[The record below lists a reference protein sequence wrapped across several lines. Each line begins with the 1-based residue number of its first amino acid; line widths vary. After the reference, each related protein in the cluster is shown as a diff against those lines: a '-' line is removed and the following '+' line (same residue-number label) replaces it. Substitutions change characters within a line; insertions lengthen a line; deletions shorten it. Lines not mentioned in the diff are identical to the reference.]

1 MRGSSLATR
10 LFLSAT
16 AWVVVILVI
25 TGVVLSSVYRNATER
40 AFDRRLNLYLRTL
53 IAEVATPDEPPDHQF
68 QSLGEP
74 LFELPLSG
82 WYWQIVRTDEKAETR
97 ASRSLWDKKLPKL
110 EEIGAELTAA
120 GIRLGYV
127 DGPEGQSLR
136 VVERP
141 VDLGADGKFLVSVAG
156 DASEI
161 FDEIRAFDYYLGGT
175 FAALGI
181 VLLLT
186 TIFQVRFGLA
196 PLKRIS
202 ESIADIRS
210 GRAERLEGEF
220 PVEIAP
226 LARETN
232 ALIDA
237 NREIVERA
245 RTHVGNLAHAI
256 KTPLSVI
263 VNEASA
269 HAVDP
274 FASKVLEQADVMRDQ
289 VAHHLERARIAA
301 RVTIVGTVTEVAPA
315 IEALRR
321 TMEKIHRDRG
331 ITIAVKADPRAKF
344 RGERQDLEEM
354 AGNLVDNACKWAAS
368 QVLIEVLVE
377 PPAEPGA
384 GPRLRIMVDDDGRGL
399 SAAER
404 AQVSRRGQRLDE
416 SKPGSGLGL
425 SIVVDL
431 AALYG
436 GSLVAGRRPDRRLAG
451 GTGAAGG
458 VNVPSGRLPGVAWA
472 EPAMPGVDFAIP
484 KRLLNAR
491 TSNDW
496 GRALCRPHDTHIHTR
511 RMSQT
516 STERLRDYL
525 AQLPPQSQALL
536 MREFERAIER
546 GEDMV
551 VANFVLEQL
560 RKVVRGTEEDDE
572 ARPRTDDPARL
583 LYGPLEPFLVEGN
596 FPVRTGQIRRAS
608 LLPVWQWLSRDGA
621 PEAARAFEAA
631 LAEVRQTGS
640 TAGLESAT
648 RKFQLAAADAIVKI
662 ATPVAGDDRQ
672 RSLARIGPPNVV
684 EDLLSIGGVLRARE
698 ALDTLGSRIPSQ
710 MRVFSEAQ
718 IASVA
723 SALNVPSLQ
732 TPQLLPFALSLIMQ
746 RLAQP
751 WQIIRLA
758 IKMAASDDELRV
770 AATPYGV
777 AVTIALHDLSFLAA
791 CLRTD
796 IRRGHFD
803 NVGDH

>member
-25 TGVVLSSVYRNATER
+25 TGVILSSVYRNATER

-110 EEIGAELTAA
+110 EEIGAELTPA

-245 RTHVGNLAHAI
+245 RTHVGNLAHAL
-256 KTPLSVI
+256 KTPLSVMM
-263 VNEASA
+263 NEAA
-269 HAVDP
+269 ARGDDD
-274 FASKVLEQADVMRDQ
+274 ALAGKVKEQTGIMRDQ
-289 VAHHLERARIAA
+289 VTRHLERARIAA
-301 RVTIVGTVTEVAPA
+301 RVAVVGTITDVVPVVQALARTIEKTHHEKDVAIDLDIQATEA
-315 IEALRR
+315 R
-321 TMEKIHRDRG
+321 
-331 ITIAVKADPRAKF
+331 F

-354 AGNLVDNACKWAAS
+354 VGNLVDNACKWAGS
-368 QVLIEVLVE
+368 RVSIEVMLEQPEGSPIKGGQVVH
-377 PPAEPGA
+377 
-384 GPRLRIMVDDDGRGL
+384 IVVDDDGPGL
-399 SAAER
+399 TPAQRE
-404 AQVSRRGQRLDE
+404 QVSRRGQRLDE
-416 SKPGSGLGL
+416 TKPGSGLGL
-425 SIVVDL
+425 SIVVEL
-431 AALYG
+431 ASLYG
-436 GSLVAGRRPDRRLAG
+436 G
-451 GTGAAGG
+451 
-458 VNVPSGRLPGVAWA
+458 
-472 EPAMPGVDFAIP
+472 
-484 KRLLNAR
+484 
-491 TSNDW
+491 
-496 GRALCRPHDTHIHTR
+496 
-511 RMSQT
+511 
-516 STERLRDYL
+516 
-525 AQLPPQSQALL
+525 
-536 MREFERAIER
+536 
-546 GEDMV
+546 
-551 VANFVLEQL
+551 
-560 RKVVRGTEEDDE
+560 
-572 ARPRTDDPARL
+572 
-583 LYGPLEPFLVEGN
+583 
-596 FPVRTGQIRRAS
+596 
-608 LLPVWQWLSRDGA
+608 
-621 PEAARAFEAA
+621 
-631 LAEVRQTGS
+631 
-640 TAGLESAT
+640 
-648 RKFQLAAADAIVKI
+648 
-662 ATPVAGDDRQ
+662 
-672 RSLARIGPPNVV
+672 
-684 EDLLSIGGVLRARE
+684 
-698 ALDTLGSRIPSQ
+698 
-710 MRVFSEAQ
+710 
-718 IASVA
+718 
-723 SALNVPSLQ
+723 
-732 TPQLLPFALSLIMQ
+732 ALSLGTAPIGGL
-746 RLAQP
+746 RA
-751 WQIIRLA
+751 
-758 IKMAASDDELRV
+758 ELV
-770 AATPYGV
+770 LPAG
-777 AVTIALHDLSFLAA
+777 
-791 CLRTD
+791 
-796 IRRGHFD
+796 
-803 NVGDH
+803 

>member
-1 MRGSSLATR
+1 MSSENRLPLRDHVSMRASSLANR

-25 TGVVLSSVYRNATER
+25 TGIILSSVYRDATER

-53 IAEVATPDEPPDHQF
+53 IAEVATPDEPPDRQF

-82 WYWQIVRTDEKAETR
+82 WYWQITRTDVDKGDKPDKADVR

-110 EEIGAELTAA
+110 EEQGVELTPA
-120 GIRLGYV
+120 GIRVGYV
-127 DGPEGQSLR
+127 EGPEGQALR
-136 VVERP
+136 MVERP
-141 VDLGADGKFLVSVAG
+141 VDLGADGKFLVGVAG

-161 FDEIRAFDYYLGGT
+161 FDETRSFDYDLGGT

-202 ESIADIRS
+202 EAIADIRS

-269 HAVDP
+269 HAADQL
-274 FASKVLEQADVMRDQ
+274 ATKVLEQSEIMRDQ

-301 RVTIVGTVTEVAPA
+301 RLTVIGTVTEVAPA

-321 TMEKIHRDRG
+321 TMEKLHRDRG
-331 ITIAVKADPRAKF
+331 VVVRVVADHRAKF

-354 AGNLVDNACKWAAS
+354 AGNLVDNACKWASS
-368 QVLIEVLVE
+368 QVFVEVLVQ
-377 PPAEPGA
+377 PPGAAGA
-384 GPRLRIMVDDDGRGL
+384 GPMLRIVVDDDGRGL
-399 SAAER
+399 SAAEI

-436 GSLVAGRRPDRRLAG
+436 GSLALGKAPI
-451 GTGAAGG
+451 GG
-458 VNVPSGRLPGVAWA
+458 VRAELVLPGV
-472 EPAMPGVDFAIP
+472 
-484 KRLLNAR
+484 
-491 TSNDW
+491 
-496 GRALCRPHDTHIHTR
+496 
-511 RMSQT
+511 
-516 STERLRDYL
+516 
-525 AQLPPQSQALL
+525 
-536 MREFERAIER
+536 
-546 GEDMV
+546 
-551 VANFVLEQL
+551 
-560 RKVVRGTEEDDE
+560 
-572 ARPRTDDPARL
+572 
-583 LYGPLEPFLVEGN
+583 
-596 FPVRTGQIRRAS
+596 
-608 LLPVWQWLSRDGA
+608 
-621 PEAARAFEAA
+621 
-631 LAEVRQTGS
+631 
-640 TAGLESAT
+640 
-648 RKFQLAAADAIVKI
+648 
-662 ATPVAGDDRQ
+662 
-672 RSLARIGPPNVV
+672 
-684 EDLLSIGGVLRARE
+684 
-698 ALDTLGSRIPSQ
+698 
-710 MRVFSEAQ
+710 
-718 IASVA
+718 
-723 SALNVPSLQ
+723 
-732 TPQLLPFALSLIMQ
+732 
-746 RLAQP
+746 
-751 WQIIRLA
+751 
-758 IKMAASDDELRV
+758 
-770 AATPYGV
+770 
-777 AVTIALHDLSFLAA
+777 
-791 CLRTD
+791 
-796 IRRGHFD
+796 
-803 NVGDH
+803 